1 MFPQT
6 ESSFLGRGSLGRLN
20 RFQRKCPQSE
30 KELVLGAQRHL
41 RSHVLEVKG
50 FLTVAGQCG
59 GRGEVGD
66 SEGEEAVYHRRRTGL
81 RCAT

>member
-41 RSHVLEVKG
+41 RSHALEDKG
-50 FLTVAGQCG
+50 FLTVAGQWG
-59 GRGEVGD
+59 GGEVGD
-66 SEGEEAVYHRRRTGL
+66 GEGEEAVYHRRRTGL